1 MDHKMGHLA
10 CFSGG
15 MIGLGAEHALEEQKQ
30 HYLDLA
36 GEITHTCH
44 ESYIRSGKNLKIQA
58 RFRKKVLRTLC
69 SPVNIVH
76 R

>member
-1 MDHKMGHLA
+1 MGHLA

-15 MIGLGAEHALEEQKQ
+15 MIGLGAEHTTEEQKQ

-44 ESYIRSGKNLKIQA
+44 ESYIRSGKNQKSKPI
-58 RFRKKVLRTLC
+58 FEKGPVYSY
-69 SPVNIVH
+69 SPINIAH
-76 R
+76 G